1 MAPTTSGEG
10 LSAQRARFAGPSG
23 LKGIIASGKTSGIAF
38 FASLGGFVYGYNQG
52 MFAQVLTMQSFI
64 NRVSNIFPRSSVSA
78 LRLIRHLDRLKVS
91 LLPPA
96 LIKVF

>member
-1 MAPTTSGEG
+1 MAPTGTGEG

-23 LKGIIASGKTSGIAF
+23 LKGIIASGKTTGIAF

-64 NRVSNIFPRSSVSA
+64 NRVNYRPNLKQFCASKLTCRA
-78 LRLIRHLDRLKVS
+78 DTRLCRHDWY
-91 LLPPA
+91 
-96 LIKVF
+96 